1 MNLAN
6 QLTMA
11 RILMALAMVFALMH
25 SNPGW
30 HVAAFGLFAAALVTD
45 WVDGYV
51 ARLTNT
57 ISAFGKI
64 ADPIADKILVLGALI
79 ALLEKREL
87 DIPPWGVFLIVARDL
102 LLGGV
107 RTLAAVQGKIMAAE
121 KWGKWKMGVQSGA
134 VLLMLA
140 ILVARENFAQTGPS
154 RLGEPVWTWLT
165 RLPYPLT
172 VLCVLLTWASA
183 YFYYRQSR
191 RMIESSWR

>member
-11 RILMALAMVFALMH
+11 RIFMALAMVLALMH
-25 SNPGW
+25 SHPGW
-30 HVAAFGLFAAALVTD
+30 HVAALGLYTAALITD

-51 ARLTNT
+51 ARRTNT

-79 ALLEKREL
+79 ALIERREL
-87 DIPPWGVFLIVARDL
+87 DIPSWGVFLIVARDL

-107 RTLAAVQGKIMAAE
+107 RTLAAVQGKVMAAE
-121 KWGKWKMGVQSGA
+121 RWGKWKMGLQSAA
-134 VLLMLA
+134 VLLMLL
-140 ILVARENFAQTGPS
+140 ILVAIENFSCAPA
-154 RLGEPVWTWLT
+154 WLA

-172 VLCVLLTWASA
+172 VLCVVLTWASA

-191 RMIESSWR
+191 RMIESSWG

>member
-11 RILMALAMVFALMH
+11 RILMALAMVLALMH
-25 SNPGW
+25 ANTGW
-30 HVAAFGLFAAALVTD
+30 HIAALGLYAAALVTD

-57 ISAFGKI
+57 ISTFGKI

-79 ALLEKREL
+79 ALIEKRAL

-102 LLGGV
+102 LIGGV
-107 RTLAAVQGKIMAAE
+107 RTLAAVQGKVMAAE

-140 ILVARENFAQTGPS
+140 ILVVIENVADAPA
-154 RLGEPVWTWLT
+154 WLE

-172 VLCVLLTWASA
+172 VLCVLLTWISA

-191 RMIESSWR
+191 RMIENSWG

>member
-11 RILMALAMVFALMH
+11 RIIMALAMFLALMH
-25 SNPGW
+25 SSPVW
-30 HVAAFGLFAAALVTD
+30 HIAALGLYVAALVTD

-79 ALLEKREL
+79 ALIERRAL
-87 DIPPWGVFLIVARDL
+87 DIPLWGVFLIVARDL
-102 LLGGV
+102 LMGGV
-107 RTLAAVQGKIMAAE
+107 RTLAAVQGKVMAAE
-121 KWGKWKMGVQSGA
+121 KWGKWKMGVQSVS

-140 ILVARENFAQTGPS
+140 ILVVTENVPS
-154 RLGEPVWTWLT
+154 APAWLS
-165 RLPYPLT
+165 RLPYHLT
-172 VLCVLLTWASA
+172 VLCVAVTWASA

-191 RMIESSWR
+191 RMIESSWS

>member
-11 RILMALAMVFALMH
+11 RIIMALAMFLALMH
-25 SNPGW
+25 SNPVW
-30 HVAAFGLFAAALVTD
+30 HVAALGLYATALVTD

-51 ARLTNT
+51 ARSTNT
-57 ISAFGKI
+57 TSAFGKI

-79 ALLEKREL
+79 ALIQRREL

-107 RTLAAVQGKIMAAE
+107 RTLAAVQGKVMAAE

-134 VLLMLA
+134 VALMLV
-140 ILVARENFAQTGPS
+140 ILVAIDNFAGAPS
-154 RLGEPVWTWLT
+154 WLA

-172 VLCVLLTWASA
+172 VLCVVFTWASA
-183 YFYYRQSR
+183 YFY
-191 RMIESSWR
+191 

>member
-11 RILMALAMVFALMH
+11 RIIMALAMVLALIH
-25 SNPGW
+25 PSPGW
-30 HVAAFGLFAAALVTD
+30 HVAALGLCAAALVTD

-51 ARLTNT
+51 ARKTNT

-79 ALLEKREL
+79 ALLQRREL
-87 DIPPWGVFLIVARDL
+87 GVPAWGVFLIVARDL

-134 VLLMLA
+134 VLLMLV
-140 ILVARENFAQTGPS
+140 ILVAIENSACAPA
-154 RLGEPVWTWLT
+154 WLA
-165 RLPYPLT
+165 RLPYHLT
-172 VLCVLLTWASA
+172 VICVVFTWASA

-191 RMIESSWR
+191 RMIESSWG

>member
-1 MNLAN
+1 VNLAN

-11 RILMALAMVFALMH
+11 RILMALAMFLALMH

-30 HVAAFGLFAAALVTD
+30 HIAALGLYVAALVTD

-64 ADPIADKILVLGALI
+64 ADPIADKILVLGALF
-79 ALLEKREL
+79 ALIEKREL
-87 DIPPWGVFLIVARDL
+87 DIPAWGVFLIVARDL
-102 LLGGV
+102 LMGGV
-107 RTLAAVQGKIMAAE
+107 RTLAAVQGKVMAAE
-121 KWGKWKMGVQSGA
+121 TWGKWKMGIQSGA

-140 ILVARENFAQTGPS
+140 ILVAIENVIGAGSPA
-154 RLGEPVWTWLT
+154 RIWLA
-165 RLPYPLT
+165 RLPYHLT

-191 RMIESSWR
+191 RMIESSWS